1 MHWGRSFNGST
12 LENTLFSIILLIDTM
27 FVPKISLFL
36 NYQDHWEG
44 IFRSTSKINQLIQ
57 FWSCISPSAP
67 LRGTKRPTTTNTTLK
82 SKLKEL
88 HSLLFLRCH
97 RHWTSQCD
105 PLESDNHSGL
115 WFISQSH
122 HLSHHLS
129 HTLAIYILAF
139 IQFESVVSTSDKLRW
154 LKFEP
159 SWKSNRNEASE
170 KKPMYYI
177 NAHLWTLIINVLLWR
192 VTREKWKEIL
202 GN

>member
-67 LRGTKRPTTTNTTLK
+67 LRGTKRPTTANTTLK
-82 SKLKEL
+82 SKLQEL
-88 HSLLFLRCH
+88 HNLPFLRCH
-97 RHWTSQCD
+97 RHWTSRCD
-105 PLESDNHSGL
+105 SLESDNHSGL

-122 HLSHHLS
+122 HLSDNLS
-129 HTLAIYILAF
+129 RTLTIYILAF
-139 IQFESVVSTSDKLRW
+139 IQFAVSTSDKLRW
-154 LKFEP
+154 LKFGP
-159 SWKSNRNEASE
+159 SWKWKSNRNEASE
-170 KKPMYYI
+170 KMYYSWR
-177 NAHLWTLIINVLLWR
+177 NVHL
-192 VTREKWKEIL
+192 
-202 GN
+202 